1 MDLPFE
7 IPQALRAITDNRW
20 LLALIYLVFFAA
32 LARLTDT
39 LFVAVFARLARR
51 SSTELDDHSIQLLHR
66 PVFYSV
72 LLIGIFV
79 ALRTVFAGTQPA
91 WMSMSLRTVGIIIWG
106 LTLSRLLSSL
116 LRIIAGRAHSGPIQ
130 RSTLPLF
137 MNTSKVLFFGGA
149 TYMLFLT
156 WRIDISAWLAS
167 AGIIGIAVGFAAK
180 DSLANLFSGIF
191 IITDSPYRVGDYI
204 NLDTGE
210 RGQVTDI
217 GLRSTR
223 ILTRDDVEIIIPN
236 SAMGNA
242 KIINESGGP
251 FRYQRIRVPVGVAYG
266 SDVDKVKQVLL
277 EVASREPDV
286 RDYPEPRTRFRSLG
300 DSGLNFELMCWI
312 ELPEDRGRLIDVL
325 LTDIYKSLGKAG
337 IEIPYPKRDVYVRQL
352 PNINTEPRGD

>member
-32 LARLTDT
+32 LARLTDA

-137 MNTSKVLFFGGA
+137 MNTSKA
-149 TYMLFLT
+149 
-156 WRIDISAWLAS
+156 
-167 AGIIGIAVGFAAK
+167 
-180 DSLANLFSGIF
+180 
-191 IITDSPYRVGDYI
+191 
-204 NLDTGE
+204 
-210 RGQVTDI
+210 
-217 GLRSTR
+217 RS
-223 ILTRDDVEIIIPN
+223 
-236 SAMGNA
+236 
-242 KIINESGGP
+242 
-251 FRYQRIRVPVGVAYG
+251 
-266 SDVDKVKQVLL
+266 
-277 EVASREPDV
+277 SR
-286 RDYPEPRTRFRSLG
+286 RRSRRNPETARR
-300 DSGLNFELMCWI
+300 
-312 ELPEDRGRLIDVL
+312 
-325 LTDIYKSLGKAG
+325 
-337 IEIPYPKRDVYVRQL
+337 
-352 PNINTEPRGD
+352 